1 MPTVLIAP
9 DKFKGSLS
17 AADVAA
23 ALARGI
29 SAAAPATRTELLP
42 IADGGDGTVEAALAA
57 GFTAHEA
64 EISGPTGE
72 SIIARWAQNGTDA
85 VLELAEASGLRRL
98 PLDETG
104 RMRLDH
110 ARAST
115 RGLGELILAARDAGA
130 EHLVIGLG
138 GSSSTDG
145 GAGLLAALGAR
156 LLDADGSAIPDGH
169 DGLTMLA
176 SVDLAPARAALAGM
190 RLEAAC
196 DVTNPLLGPEGAA
209 AVFGPQKGLADPD
222 TPSADAV
229 LRHFADAVE
238 QRGDEPSDPST
249 ASTSSDPAALRER
262 PGAGA
267 AGGTGFALYAL
278 GADFVSGADAVLAL
292 LGFDA
297 ALDRADV
304 VITGEGRLDRQTLS
318 GKGPAEVSRR
328 AAHAGARVIAV
339 AGSLELA
346 AADLEKAGIGRALDL
361 LSRARDV
368 EDAMERTAQLLEDV
382 GREIGTMIGE
392 DVGGPAGRE
401 TWTEV
406 GTGDGREHRRPSA
419 R

>member
-17 AADVAA
+17 AADVAG

-29 SAAAPATRTELLP
+29 AVTSPDAHTELLP

-64 EISGPTGE
+64 RITGPTGE
-72 SIIARWAQNGTDA
+72 SISARWAQNGTDA
-85 VLELAEASGLRRL
+85 VLELAETSGLRRL
-98 PLDETG
+98 PCDAAG
-104 RMRLDH
+104 RTLLDH

-130 EHLVIGLG
+130 AHLVIGLG
-138 GSSSTDG
+138 GSASTDG

-156 LLDADGSAIPDGH
+156 LLGGDGAPIPDGH
-169 DGLTMLA
+169 DGLAAVA
-176 SVDLAPARAALAGM
+176 SADLGPALAALDGVH
-190 RLEAAC
+190 LEAAC
-196 DVTNPLLGPEGAA
+196 DVTNPLLGPDGAA
-209 AVFGPQKGLADPD
+209 EVFGPQKGLAD
-222 TPSADAV
+222 ADIRAADEV
-229 LRHFADAVE
+229 LGRWADAVE
-238 QRGDEPSDPST
+238 RAGADPSG
-249 ASTSSDPAALRER
+249 TSPLRGR

-278 GADFVSGADAVLAL
+278 GADFVSGADAVLDL

-297 ALDRADV
+297 ALARADV

-318 GKGPAEVSRR
+318 GKGPAEVARR
-328 AAHAGARVIAV
+328 AADAGARVIAV

-346 AADLEKAGIGRALDL
+346 TEELEGAGIDLALDL

-368 EDAMERTAQLLEDV
+368 EDAMDRTAQLLQDV
-382 GREIGTMIGE
+382 GREIGAEIS
-392 DVGGPAGRE
+392 VR
-401 TWTEV
+401 
-406 GTGDGREHRRPSA
+406 
-419 R
+419 

>member
-23 ALARGI
+23 AIARGI
-29 SAAAPATRTELLP
+29 AATGPDARTELLP

-57 GFTAHEA
+57 GFIAHEA
-64 EISGPTGE
+64 DITGPTGE
-72 SIIARWAQNGTDA
+72 RITARWAQSGADA
-85 VLELAEASGLRRL
+85 VLELAETSGLRRL
-98 PLDETG
+98 PLDEAG

-110 ARAST
+110 SRAST

-145 GAGLLAALGAR
+145 GAGLLTALGAR
-156 LLDADGSAIPDGH
+156 LLDADGTAIPDGH
-169 DGLTMLA
+169 DGLDALA
-176 SVDLAPARAALAGM
+176 SADLAPARAALAGV

-196 DVTNPLLGPEGAA
+196 DVTNPLIGPEGAA
-209 AVFGPQKGLADPD
+209 AIFGPQKGLATPD
-222 TPSADAV
+222 IPAADAI
-229 LRHFADAVE
+229 LRCWADAVE
-238 QRGDEPSDPST
+238 EDGSGPSNPSVPSNAPAPT
-249 ASTSSDPAALRER
+249 AMREL

-278 GADFVSGADAVLAL
+278 GAQFVSGADAVLEL

-297 ALDRADV
+297 ALSRADI

-318 GKGPAEVSRR
+318 GKGPAEVARR
-328 AAHAGARVIAV
+328 AADAGARVIAV

-346 AADLEKAGIGRALDL
+346 PEELEGAGIDLALDL

-368 EDAMERTAQLLEDV
+368 EDAMDRTAQLLQDV
-382 GREIGTMIGE
+382 GREIGAE
-392 DVGGPAGRE
+392 LSVR
-401 TWTEV
+401 
-406 GTGDGREHRRPSA
+406 
-419 R
+419 

>member
-17 AADVAA
+17 AADVAG

-29 SAAAPATRTELLP
+29 AATSPDAHTELLP

-64 EISGPTGE
+64 RITGPTGE
-72 SIIARWAQNGTDA
+72 PISARWAQNGTDA
-85 VLELAEASGLRRL
+85 VLELAETSGLRRL
-98 PLDETG
+98 PCDAAG
-104 RMRLDH
+104 RTLLDH

-130 EHLVIGLG
+130 AHLVIGLG
-138 GSSSTDG
+138 GSASTDG

-156 LLDADGSAIPDGH
+156 LLDGDGAPIPDGH
-169 DGLTMLA
+169 DGLAAVA
-176 SVDLAPARAALAGM
+176 SADLGPALAALEGVH
-190 RLEAAC
+190 LEAAC
-196 DVTNPLLGPEGAA
+196 DVTNPLLGPDGAA
-209 AVFGPQKGLADPD
+209 EVFGPQKGLAD
-222 TPSADAV
+222 ADIRAADEV
-229 LRHFADAVE
+229 LGRWADAVE
-238 QRGDEPSDPST
+238 RTSADPS
-249 ASTSSDPAALRER
+249 AMSPLRGR

-278 GADFVSGADAVLAL
+278 GADFVSGADAVLDL

-297 ALDRADV
+297 ALARADV

-318 GKGPAEVSRR
+318 GKGPAEVARR
-328 AAHAGARVIAV
+328 AADAGARVIAV

-346 AADLEKAGIGRALDL
+346 PEELEGAGIDLALDL

-368 EDAMERTAQLLEDV
+368 EDAMDRTAQLLQDV
-382 GREIGTMIGE
+382 GREIGAEIS
-392 DVGGPAGRE
+392 VR
-401 TWTEV
+401 
-406 GTGDGREHRRPSA
+406 
-419 R
+419 